1 MSKHKRRRYQK
12 LSAVSLQFVPSLTMK
27 FIQGIRNDSDL
38 FYQTVR
44 KKAERIDDLNNQ
56 SCLENDAGQIT
67 LSGSLRVA
75 MRKSLMQLSHTSQL
89 QLKAL

>member
-1 MSKHKRRRYQK
+1 
-12 LSAVSLQFVPSLTMK
+12 MK
-27 FIQGIRNDSDL
+27 FIQGIRNDSDFDL

-67 LSGSLRVA
+67 LSGSLWVA